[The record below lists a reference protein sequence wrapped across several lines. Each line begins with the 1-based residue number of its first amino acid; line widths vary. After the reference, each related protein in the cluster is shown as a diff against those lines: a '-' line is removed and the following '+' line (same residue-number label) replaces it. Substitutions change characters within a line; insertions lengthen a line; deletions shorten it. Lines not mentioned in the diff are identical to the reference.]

1 MKPGDSIMEISRIL
15 NKLEKVLDTNRFKHS
30 VNVMEIA
37 ESLAKHYGVDDDKA
51 RLAGILH
58 DCGKNYKGD
67 EAREYVRGIGYQA
80 DEIEILQ
87 PKLLHGII
95 GEDLA
100 RNIYGIT
107 DEEVLSAIRWHTTG
121 KAGMNLLEKIIY
133 IADYIEPLRAFEGIE
148 NMRKIAFEDLDRC
161 IVYCAESTINFIL
174 KKGVLLHKNTVDT
187 RNYSLM
193 LIKNRK

>member
-1 MKPGDSIMEISRIL
+1 MEISIIL
-15 NKLEKVLDTNRFKHS
+15 NKLEKVLDPKRFKHS

-37 ESLAKHYGVDDDKA
+37 ESLAKHYGVDIYKA

-58 DCGKNYKGD
+58 DCGKNYRGD
-67 EAREYVRGIGYQA
+67 EAREYVKSIGYEA

-95 GEDLA
+95 GENLA
-100 RNIYGIT
+100 KEIYGVT
-107 DEEVLSAIRWHTTG
+107 DEEILGAIRWHTTG

-161 IVYCAESTINFIL
+161 IVYCSESTIDFIL
-174 KKGVLLHKNTVDT
+174 KKGVLLHRNTVDT

-193 LIKNRK
+193 LIINRNRKYL